1 MHDQEPSC
9 LTTCRNKFSTD
20 AALGSVETLKYSLLT
35 LKTLSLKPMQVSKSH
50 FCAYSQLTTVRKD
63 KKSDIADWRVRTLS
77 LAQRIGCQNSKPQR
91 TADSIYETLRPL
103 LLPKSKNPSTNE
115 LDMQKRKVQ
124 ILEICKKAY
133 ALTIKMR
140 QSKSTYQIVGI
151 ERGDKFNGYDETPS
165 FTPQETSVPKD
176 KLVNLRVSFT
186 IFGAL
191 VKVPDGVSAGER
203 HVLEKAHVVC
213 Q

>member
-1 MHDQEPSC
+1 
-9 LTTCRNKFSTD
+9 
-20 AALGSVETLKYSLLT
+20 
-35 LKTLSLKPMQVSKSH
+35 MQVSKSH

-77 LAQRIGCQNSKPQR
+77 LAQRIACQNSKPER
-91 TADSIYETLRPL
+91 TRDSIYEYLRPL
-103 LLPKSKNPSTNE
+103 LLPKSKNPSAKE
-115 LDMQKRKVQ
+115 LDMQKHKVKAM
-124 ILEICKKAY
+124 ILEICQKAY

-140 QSKSTYQIVGI
+140 QSRSTYQIDEI
-151 ERGDKFNGYDETPS
+151 ERGDKFHGYDETPS
-165 FTPQETSVPKD
+165 FTPHETSVPKD
-176 KLVNLRVSFT
+176 KLGNLRVSFT

-203 HVLEKAHVVC
+203 HILEKAHVVC